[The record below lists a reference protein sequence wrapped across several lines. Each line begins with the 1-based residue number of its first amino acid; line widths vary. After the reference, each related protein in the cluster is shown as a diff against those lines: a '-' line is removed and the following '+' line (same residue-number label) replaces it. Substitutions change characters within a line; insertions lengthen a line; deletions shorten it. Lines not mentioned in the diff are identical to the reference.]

1 MTDYERVK
9 KLLDYLKISANK
21 LSKLLGMRSPQI
33 FYDIKSGKCGISK
46 DLVKRIQEKFCN
58 INAGWLLT
66 GEGSMILSEEPCPE
80 LLESPEDECVAEQ
93 GAERAQE
100 HVSPG
105 KSGLTAP
112 RIPLV
117 DIKLVGNDDMDGV
130 AMGGWEAC
138 DMSAYFS
145 TGIDGDLAV
154 CQHDDSMAPVIPAG
168 SILLIRKVKYW
179 KEFLG
184 YGNDF
189 VVVLVDGRRVT
200 KTLVKGDRED
210 EVLARSYNPM
220 VADER
225 LPVGIISEM
234 WKVISVC
241 SNKGW

>member
-1 MTDYERVK
+1 MTEYERIN

-46 DLVKRIQEKFCN
+46 DLVKKIQEKFCN

-66 GEGSMILSEEPCPE
+66 GEGSMILPEEAGPE
-80 LLESPEDECVAEQ
+80 LRESPRDECVA
-93 GAERAQE
+93 GRDAECAQE
-100 HVSPG
+100 YDSRG
-105 KSGLTAP
+105 KSWPTAP

-130 AMGGWEAC
+130 AMGGWEVS
-138 DMSAYFS
+138 DMSAHFS
-145 TGIDGDLAV
+145 TGIEGDLAV

-200 KTLVKGDRED
+200 KTLVKGDRDD

-225 LPVGIISEM
+225 LSMGIISEM